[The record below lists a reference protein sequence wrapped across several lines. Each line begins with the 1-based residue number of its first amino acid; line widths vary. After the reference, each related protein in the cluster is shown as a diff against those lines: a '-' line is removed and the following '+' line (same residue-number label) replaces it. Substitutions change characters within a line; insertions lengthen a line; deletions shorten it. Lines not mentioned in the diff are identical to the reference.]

1 MARAKPVER
10 PKFSTNAQ
18 PSGLHGDLPY
28 RRQTHILSDG
38 ERRFYLEG
46 LLPAIG
52 DRYTVL
58 MKVRLTDVIAV
69 PPELWRSAAGRK
81 VQQRH
86 VDFLLVTKKRL
97 RIVMAIE
104 LDDASHLSEEQKQK
118 DAYLG
123 DSLLAAGVPLV
134 RLPIYR
140 RYDPK
145 RIRGIITGVLR
156 KQRKKV

>member
-1 MARAKPVER
+1 
-10 PKFSTNAQ
+10 
-18 PSGLHGDLPY
+18 
-28 RRQTHILSDG
+28 
-38 ERRFYLEG
+38 
-46 LLPAIG
+46 LPAIG
-52 DRYTVL
+52 DRYTIL
-58 MKVRLTDVIAV
+58 MKVRLTDVLAV

-97 RIVMAIE
+97 RIVMALE
-104 LDDASHLSEEQKQK
+104 LDDSSHLCEQQKQK

-134 RLPIYR
+134 RLPIYK

-145 RIRGIITGVLR
+145 RIRGIITGVLKRHRQQRGEDLTRSKEACFINECKHIVKDSVSEHR
-156 KQRKKV
+156 K